1 MESTSAILN
10 HNTCS
15 QIQKKKKKSPCK
27 NVQSE
32 RNSKRNRKN
41 SKRKNKRKK
50 IETETINIISS
61 YDENETALF
70 KMSCEEYCEDDYY
83 DNTDDADF
91 VNI

>member
-1 MESTSAILN
+1 MS
-10 HNTCS
+10 
-15 QIQKKKKKSPCK
+15 SPK
-27 NVQSE
+27 EIVKEIE
-32 RNSKRNRKN
+32 RIVREKIRE
-41 SKRKNKRKK
+41 KK